1 MATIRPAGERG
12 DGVEVILTDVNPY
25 GSRTLVVERDETS
38 SVAYLCASGGMVHG
52 AVWLANHG
60 PAPAEIDLARINS
73 GLPPVV
79 PRANTR
85 HPGGRPA
92 AGHAATRCGSR
103 RATAS
108 PCTRT
113 TSCSRSSLAGPT

>member
-12 DGVEVILTDVNPY
+12 DDVEIMLTDVNPY

-38 SVAYLCASGGMVHG
+38 SVAYLCGSGGMVHG
-52 AVWLANHG
+52 AAWLANHG
-60 PAPAEIDLARINS
+60 PAPAEIDLERTDS

-85 HPGGRPA
+85 HPDGRPRWA
-92 AGHAATRCGSR
+92 RCDRCGSR

-113 TSCSRSSLAGPT
+113 TSYSRSFLAGRT